1 MPKKEVRAVKMNR
14 FEESSRPARKR
25 LLSAATVC
33 VVVLGTL
40 TSCSLFA
47 VEPLDCQFTESSKS
61 ENSYGS
67 DVAVVIGPTDNFVDF
82 RNAIEAS
89 GAIVSTALGQTGA
102 KISVILADGRPALI
116 RTINPRL
123 ADTPEGTE
131 IINRGL
137 LGSVR
142 DVYFCTVGGGDRE
155 IVNPRSA
162 APETDVVAA
171 LSVAAGQVAVG
182 RGESKHIVVIG
193 NGLQTAGQ
201 YSFAKSGIPSEAQVG
216 DIVGD
221 LKSQGALPD
230 LKGATVDF
238 VGLGLVNSSE
248 PPLNQQSLDGLVAF
262 WRAIVA
268 ASGGYVGTIM
278 TQVVDGAPSP
288 DSIAVTAVEG
298 LKDACINESVAESDG
313 ISFNPGNAEFID
325 VGAAT
330 ATAQNIATKIAAA
343 ACPGD
348 ITVIGYVASATPQA
362 QYVFGN
368 AEDEQL
374 SLARAEAFKALLIN
388 AGVATNIV
396 TVGAGKGPVNDWD
409 EAGNFV
415 ENLGQQNRKIV
426 VTQ

>member
-1 MPKKEVRAVKMNR
+1 
-14 FEESSRPARKR
+14 
-25 LLSAATVC
+25 LSI
-33 VVVLGTL
+33 VV
-40 TSCSLFA
+40 
-47 VEPLDCQFTESSKS
+47 
-61 ENSYGS
+61 
-67 DVAVVIGPTDNFVDF
+67 
-82 RNAIEAS
+82 
-89 GAIVSTALGQTGA
+89 
-102 KISVILADGRPALI
+102 ADGRPSLV
-116 RTINPRL
+116 RNVSPQL
-123 ADTPEGTE
+123 ADTDDGTM
-131 IINRGL
+131 ILNRRL

-142 DVYFCTVGGGDRE
+142 DVYFCTAGESEQSVINP
-155 IVNPRSA
+155 IVLE
-162 APETDVVAA
+162 PEVDFLAA
-171 LSVAAGQVAVG
+171 LSVAAGKLDSG
-182 RGESKHIVVIG
+182 RGEEKRIVMMG
-193 NGLQTAGQ
+193 NGIQTAGQ
-201 YSFAKSGIPSEAQVG
+201 YSFSKSGIPSEAQVG

-288 DSIAVTAVEG
+288 DSIAVAAVEG

>member
-1 MPKKEVRAVKMNR
+1 MANLN
-14 FEESSRPARKR
+14 SRLAS
-25 LLSAATVC
+25 LVSIALVVTSALA
-33 VVVLGTL
+33 G
-40 TSCSLFA
+40 CSLPSQDKVDCDFKP
-47 VEPLDCQFTESSKS
+47 VSDKGLD
-61 ENSYGS
+61 YGR
-67 DVAVVIGPTDNFVDF
+67 DVAIVMAPTENFVNFGNVLDSS
-82 RNAIEAS
+82 EAL
-89 GAIVSTALGQTGA
+89 VNEALGLDGA
-102 KISVILADGRPALI
+102 SLSIVVADGRPSLV
-116 RTINPRL
+116 RNVSPQL
-123 ADTPEGTE
+123 ADTDDGTM
-131 IINRGL
+131 ILNRRL

-142 DVYFCTVGGGDRE
+142 DVYFCTAGESEQSVINP
-155 IVNPRSA
+155 IVLE
-162 APETDVVAA
+162 PEVDFLAA
-171 LSVAAGQVAVG
+171 LSVAAGKLDSG
-182 RGESKHIVVIG
+182 RAKLKRIVMMG
-193 NGLQTAGQ
+193 NGIQTAGQ
-201 YSFAKSGIPSEAQVG
+201 YSFSKSGIPSEAQVG

-288 DSIAVTAVEG
+288 DSIAVAAVEG

-313 ISFNPGNAEFID
+313 ISFNPGNADFID
-325 VGAAT
+325 VAAAT

-348 ITVIGYVASATPQA
+348 ITVIGYVASATPQS

-374 SLARAEAFKALLIN
+374 SLARADAFKALLIS

-415 ENLGQQNRKIV
+415 EDLGQQNRKIV

>member
-1 MPKKEVRAVKMNR
+1 MTNLTSR
-14 FEESSRPARKR
+14 FAC
-25 LLSAATVC
+25 LLSMA
-33 VVVLGTL
+33 VVV
-40 TSCSLFA
+40 TSALAGCSLPSQDQ
-47 VEPLDCQFTESSKS
+47 VDCDFKPVSDKGLE
-61 ENSYGS
+61 YGR
-67 DVAVVIGPTDNFVDF
+67 DVAIVMAPTENFVNFGNVLDSS
-82 RNAIEAS
+82 EAL
-89 GAIVSTALGQTGA
+89 VNEALGLAGA
-102 KISVILADGRPALI
+102 SLSIVVADGRPSLV
-116 RTINPRL
+116 RNVSPQL
-123 ADTPEGTE
+123 ADTDDGTM
-131 IINRGL
+131 ILNRRL

-142 DVYFCTVGGGDRE
+142 DVYFCTAGESEQSVINP
-155 IVNPRSA
+155 IVLE
-162 APETDVVAA
+162 PEVDFLAA
-171 LSVAAGQVAVG
+171 LSVAAGKLDSG
-182 RGESKHIVVIG
+182 RAEEKRIVMMG
-193 NGLQTAGQ
+193 NGIQTAGQ
-201 YSFAKSGIPSEAQVG
+201 YSFSKSGIPSEAQVG

-288 DSIAVTAVEG
+288 DSIAVAAVEG

-374 SLARAEAFKALLIN
+374 SLARAEAFKALLVS

>member
-1 MPKKEVRAVKMNR
+1 VTNLTSR
-14 FEESSRPARKR
+14 FASF
-25 LLSAATVC
+25 LSMA
-33 VVVLGTL
+33 VVV
-40 TSCSLFA
+40 TSALAGCSLPSQDQVDCDFQP
-47 VEPLDCQFTESSKS
+47 VSDKGLD
-61 ENSYGS
+61 YGR
-67 DVAVVIGPTDNFVDF
+67 DVAIVMAPTENFVNFGNVLDSS
-82 RNAIEAS
+82 EAL
-89 GAIVSTALGQTGA
+89 VNEALGLAGA
-102 KISVILADGRPALI
+102 SLSIVVADGRPSLV
-116 RTINPRL
+116 RNVSPQL
-123 ADTPEGTE
+123 ADTDDGTM
-131 IINRGL
+131 ILNRRL

-142 DVYFCTVGGGDRE
+142 DVYFCTAGESEQSVINP
-155 IVNPRSA
+155 IVLE
-162 APETDVVAA
+162 PEVDFLAA
-171 LSVAAGQVAVG
+171 LSVAAGKLDSG
-182 RGESKHIVVIG
+182 RGEEKRIVMMG
-193 NGLQTAGQ
+193 NGIQTAGQ
-201 YSFAKSGIPSEAQVG
+201 YSFSKSGIPSEAQVG

-288 DSIAVTAVEG
+288 DSIAVAAVEG

>member
-1 MPKKEVRAVKMNR
+1 MTNLTSR
-14 FEESSRPARKR
+14 FAS
-25 LLSAATVC
+25 LLSMA
-33 VVVLGTL
+33 VVV
-40 TSCSLFA
+40 TSALAGCSLPSQDQVDCDFQP
-47 VEPLDCQFTESSKS
+47 VSDKGLD
-61 ENSYGS
+61 YGR
-67 DVAVVIGPTDNFVDF
+67 DVAIVMAPTENFVNFGNVLDSS
-82 RNAIEAS
+82 EAL
-89 GAIVSTALGQTGA
+89 VNEALGLAGA
-102 KISVILADGRPALI
+102 SLSIVVADGRPSLV
-116 RTINPRL
+116 RNVSPQL
-123 ADTPEGTE
+123 ADTDDGTM
-131 IINRGL
+131 ILNRRL

-142 DVYFCTVGGGDRE
+142 DVYFCTAGESEQSVINP
-155 IVNPRSA
+155 IVLE
-162 APETDVVAA
+162 PEVDFLAA
-171 LSVAAGQVAVG
+171 LSVAAGKLDSG
-182 RGESKHIVVIG
+182 RGEEKRIVMMG
-193 NGLQTAGQ
+193 NGIQTAGQ
-201 YSFAKSGIPSEAQVG
+201 YSFSKSGIPSEAQVG

-288 DSIAVTAVEG
+288 DSIAVAAVEG

>member
-1 MPKKEVRAVKMNR
+1 MVALM
-14 FEESSRPARKR
+14 
-25 LLSAATVC
+25 ATV
-33 VVVLGTL
+33 VVVVPLA
-40 TSCSLFA
+40 SCSLPSQKK
-47 VEPLDCQFTESSKS
+47 VDCSFQVQDDSGLA
-61 ENSYGS
+61 YGR
-67 DVAVVIGPTDNFVDF
+67 DVAIVMAPTENFVYFGNVLDASESLI
-82 RNAIEAS
+82 NDAIGLA
-89 GAIVSTALGQTGA
+89 GANVT
-102 KISVILADGRPALI
+102 VVLADGRPSVTRSLLPQI
-116 RTINPRL
+116 
-123 ADTPEGTE
+123 ADSEDGAR
-131 IINRGL
+131 ILNRRIV
-137 LGSVR
+137 GSIR
-142 DVYFCTVGGGDRE
+142 DVYLCSAGQSEQTV
-155 IVNPRSA
+155 INPTEMEAEVDFISS
-162 APETDVVAA
+162 
-171 LSVAAGQVAVG
+171 LGVAAGALASG
-182 RGESKHIVVIG
+182 SAEEKRIVMMG
-193 NGLQTAGQ
+193 NGIQTAGQ
-201 YSFAKSGIPSEAQVG
+201 YSFSKSGIPSEAQVG

-268 ASGGYVGTIM
+268 AAGGRVGTIM
-278 TQVVDGAPSP
+278 TQIVDGAPSP
-288 DSIAVTAVEG
+288 DSIAVAAVEG
-298 LKDACINESVAESDG
+298 LKDACINESVAAADG

>member
-1 MPKKEVRAVKMNR
+1 MTNLTSR
-14 FEESSRPARKR
+14 FASF
-25 LLSAATVC
+25 LSMA
-33 VVVLGTL
+33 VVV
-40 TSCSLFA
+40 TSALAGCSLPSQDQVDCDFQP
-47 VEPLDCQFTESSKS
+47 VSDKGLD
-61 ENSYGS
+61 YGR
-67 DVAVVIGPTDNFVDF
+67 DVAIVMAPTENFVNFGNVLDSS
-82 RNAIEAS
+82 EAL
-89 GAIVSTALGQTGA
+89 VNEALGLAGA
-102 KISVILADGRPALI
+102 SLSIVVADGRPSLV
-116 RTINPRL
+116 RNVSPQL
-123 ADTPEGTE
+123 ADTDDGTM
-131 IINRGL
+131 ILNRRL

-142 DVYFCTVGGGDRE
+142 DVYFCTAGESEQSVINP
-155 IVNPRSA
+155 IVLE
-162 APETDVVAA
+162 PEVDFLAA
-171 LSVAAGQVAVG
+171 LSVAAGKLDSG
-182 RGESKHIVVIG
+182 RGEEKRIVMMG
-193 NGLQTAGQ
+193 NGIQTAGQ
-201 YSFAKSGIPSEAQVG
+201 YSFSKSGIPSEAQVG

-278 TQVVDGAPSP
+278 MQVVDGAPSP
-288 DSIAVTAVEG
+288 DSIAVAAVEG

-325 VGAAT
+325 VAAAT

-374 SLARAEAFKALLIN
+374 SLARADAFKALLVS
-388 AGVATNIV
+388 AGVSTNIV

-409 EAGNFV
+409 ESGNFV
-415 ENLGQQNRKIV
+415 EDLGQQNRKIV

>member
-1 MPKKEVRAVKMNR
+1 VTNLTSR
-14 FEESSRPARKR
+14 FAS
-25 LLSAATVC
+25 LLSMA
-33 VVVLGTL
+33 VVV
-40 TSCSLFA
+40 TSALAGCSLPSQDQVDCDFQP
-47 VEPLDCQFTESSKS
+47 VSDKGLD
-61 ENSYGS
+61 YGR
-67 DVAVVIGPTDNFVDF
+67 DVAIVMAPTENFVNFGNVLDSS
-82 RNAIEAS
+82 EAL
-89 GAIVSTALGQTGA
+89 VNEALGLAGA
-102 KISVILADGRPALI
+102 SLSIVVADGRPSLV
-116 RTINPRL
+116 RNVSPQL
-123 ADTPEGTE
+123 ADTDDGTM
-131 IINRGL
+131 ILNRRL

-142 DVYFCTVGGGDRE
+142 DVYFCTAGESEQSVINP
-155 IVNPRSA
+155 IVLE
-162 APETDVVAA
+162 PEVDFLAA
-171 LSVAAGQVAVG
+171 LSVAAGKLDSG
-182 RGESKHIVVIG
+182 RGEEKRIVMMG
-193 NGLQTAGQ
+193 NGIQTAGQ
-201 YSFAKSGIPSEAQVG
+201 YSFSKSGIPSEAQVG

-288 DSIAVTAVEG
+288 DSIAVAAVEG

>member
-1 MPKKEVRAVKMNR
+1 MTNLTSR
-14 FEESSRPARKR
+14 FASF
-25 LLSAATVC
+25 LSMA
-33 VVVLGTL
+33 VVV
-40 TSCSLFA
+40 TSALAGCSLPSQDQVDCDFQP
-47 VEPLDCQFTESSKS
+47 VSDKGLD
-61 ENSYGS
+61 YGR
-67 DVAVVIGPTDNFVDF
+67 DVAIVMAPTENFVNFGNVLDSS
-82 RNAIEAS
+82 EAL
-89 GAIVSTALGQTGA
+89 VNEALGLAGA
-102 KISVILADGRPALI
+102 SLSIVVADGRPSLV
-116 RTINPRL
+116 RNVSPQL
-123 ADTPEGTE
+123 ADTDDGTM
-131 IINRGL
+131 ILNRRL

-142 DVYFCTVGGGDRE
+142 DVYFCTAGESEQSVINP
-155 IVNPRSA
+155 IVLE
-162 APETDVVAA
+162 PEVDFLAA
-171 LSVAAGQVAVG
+171 LSVAAGKLDSG
-182 RGESKHIVVIG
+182 RGEEKRIVMMG
-193 NGLQTAGQ
+193 NGIQTAGQ
-201 YSFAKSGIPSEAQVG
+201 YSFSKSGIPSEAQVG

-288 DSIAVTAVEG
+288 DSIAVAAVEG

>member
-1 MPKKEVRAVKMNR
+1 MA
-14 FEESSRPARKR
+14 
-25 LLSAATVC
+25 
-33 VVVLGTL
+33 VVV
-40 TSCSLFA
+40 TSALAGCSLPSQDQVDCDFQP
-47 VEPLDCQFTESSKS
+47 VSDKGLD
-61 ENSYGS
+61 YGR
-67 DVAVVIGPTDNFVDF
+67 DVAIVMAPTENFVNFGNVLDSS
-82 RNAIEAS
+82 EAL
-89 GAIVSTALGQTGA
+89 VNEALGLAGA
-102 KISVILADGRPALI
+102 SLSIVVADGRPSLV
-116 RTINPRL
+116 RNVSPQL
-123 ADTPEGTE
+123 ADTDDGTM
-131 IINRGL
+131 ILNRRL

-142 DVYFCTVGGGDRE
+142 DVYFCTAGESEQSVINP
-155 IVNPRSA
+155 IVLE
-162 APETDVVAA
+162 PEVDFLAA
-171 LSVAAGQVAVG
+171 LSVAAGKLDSG
-182 RGESKHIVVIG
+182 RGEEKRIVMMG
-193 NGLQTAGQ
+193 NGIQTAGQ
-201 YSFAKSGIPSEAQVG
+201 YSFSKSGIPSEAQVG

-262 WRAIVA
+262 WRAMVA

-288 DSIAVTAVEG
+288 DSIAVAAVEG

>member
-1 MPKKEVRAVKMNR
+1 MA
-14 FEESSRPARKR
+14 
-25 LLSAATVC
+25 
-33 VVVLGTL
+33 VVV
-40 TSCSLFA
+40 TSALAGCSLPSQDQVDCDFQP
-47 VEPLDCQFTESSKS
+47 VSDKGLD
-61 ENSYGS
+61 YGR
-67 DVAVVIGPTDNFVDF
+67 DVAIVMAPTENFVNFGNVLDSS
-82 RNAIEAS
+82 EAL
-89 GAIVSTALGQTGA
+89 VNEALGLAGA
-102 KISVILADGRPALI
+102 SLSIVVADGRPSLV
-116 RTINPRL
+116 RNVSPQL
-123 ADTPEGTE
+123 ADTDDGTM
-131 IINRGL
+131 ILNRRL

-142 DVYFCTVGGGDRE
+142 DVYFCTAGESEQSVINP
-155 IVNPRSA
+155 IVLE
-162 APETDVVAA
+162 PEVDFLAA
-171 LSVAAGQVAVG
+171 LSVAAGKLDSG
-182 RGESKHIVVIG
+182 RGEEKRIVMMG
-193 NGLQTAGQ
+193 NGIQTAGQ
-201 YSFAKSGIPSEAQVG
+201 YSFSKSGIPSEAQVG

-288 DSIAVTAVEG
+288 DSIAVAAVEG

>member
-1 MPKKEVRAVKMNR
+1 MNK
-14 FEESSRPARKR
+14 SLGR
-25 LLSAATVC
+25 LMVALMATV
-33 VVVLGTL
+33 VVVVPLA
-40 TSCSLFA
+40 SCSLPSQKK
-47 VEPLDCQFTESSKS
+47 VDCSFQVQDDSGLA
-61 ENSYGS
+61 YGR
-67 DVAVVIGPTDNFVDF
+67 DVAIVMAPTENFVYFGNVLDASESLI
-82 RNAIEAS
+82 NDAIGLA
-89 GAIVSTALGQTGA
+89 GANVT
-102 KISVILADGRPALI
+102 VVLADGRPSVTRSLLPQI
-116 RTINPRL
+116 
-123 ADTPEGTE
+123 ADSEDGAR
-131 IINRGL
+131 ILNRRIV
-137 LGSVR
+137 GSIR
-142 DVYFCTVGGGDRE
+142 DVYFCSAGQSEQTV
-155 IVNPRSA
+155 INPTEMEAEVDFISS
-162 APETDVVAA
+162 
-171 LSVAAGQVAVG
+171 LGVAAGALASG
-182 RGESKHIVVIG
+182 SAEEKRIVMMG
-193 NGLQTAGQ
+193 NGIQTAGQ
-201 YSFAKSGIPSEAQVG
+201 YSFSKSGIPSEAQVG